1 MVARGAKPPNGNKA
15 IWHRRYLMYFS
26 IFVNPI
32 DFYMRLCLLS
42 SLVLTIMLLSCS
54 GPSKNKVT
62 EELVSTTTNDL
73 PKMTV
78 LTPDRTHINLSQLKG
93 KAILILFQPDCD
105 HCQREAKEIR
115 QHLDEF
121 KDYSLYFISSD
132 QLPSIEAFGKSYDLL
147 GHGNVKF
154 ASTTVDDVIKN
165 FGPIPAPSVYIYSD
179 QKLVKKFNG
188 EVAIETILQAI

>member
-1 MVARGAKPPNGNKA
+1 VVGRRSKPSKGHKTVRDGCSYVYPPIFATA
-15 IWHRRYLMYFS
+15 IHIHMKHL
-26 IFVNPI
+26 ILP
-32 DFYMRLCLLS
+32 CLT
-42 SLVLTIMLLSCS
+42 LTIVLLACS
-54 GPSKNKVT
+54 GPSKNKV
-62 EELVSTTTNDL
+62 EETIPPATNDL

-78 LTPDRTHINLSQLKG
+78 ITSNRSEINLNQLKG
-93 KAILILFQPDCD
+93 NTIIILFQPDCD

-121 KDYSLYFISSD
+121 KDYALYFISSD
-132 QLPSIEAFGKSYDLL
+132 QLRSIEAFGQSHDLL
-147 GHGNVKF
+147 GHINVNF

-188 EVAIETILQAI
+188 EVAIETILRAI

>member
-1 MVARGAKPPNGNKA
+1 MVARGAKPPNGNKT
-15 IWHRRYLMYFS
+15 IWHRRYRMYFS

-32 DFYMRLCLLS
+32 DFDMRFRSLL
-42 SLVLTIMLLSCS
+42 SLVLTIMLLACS
-54 GPSKNKVT
+54 RPSKNKIT
-62 EELVSTTTNDL
+62 EEPLATTTNDL

-78 LTPDRTHINLSQLKG
+78 ITPARTHINLSQLKG

-132 QLPSIEAFGKSYDLL
+132 QLPSIEQFGKSYDLL
-147 GHGNVKF
+147 GHGNVNF

>member
-1 MVARGAKPPNGNKA
+1 VVARCTKPSKGDKTVWDGCSYKCSFIFATA
-15 IWHRRYLMYFS
+15 IYTHMKHIILPSFAF
-26 IFVNPI
+26 IIV
-32 DFYMRLCLLS
+32 LLA
-42 SLVLTIMLLSCS
+42 CS
-54 GPSKNKVT
+54 GPSKNKV
-62 EELVSTTTNDL
+62 EEPLPPATNDL

-78 LTPDRTHINLSQLKG
+78 ITSSRSEVNLNQLKG
-93 KAILILFQPDCD
+93 NTILILFQPDCD

-121 KDYSLYFISSD
+121 KDYALYFISAD
-132 QLPSIEAFGKSYDLL
+132 QLQSIEAFGKSYDLL
-147 GHGNVKF
+147 GHINVNF

-188 EVAIETILQAI
+188 EVAIEMILQAI